1 MDKPLQLTPRNLIAV
16 LVLAGLAW
24 LLVQIHNIILLIF
37 VALLIL
43 VLILLGIGFIANS
56 GEKSASFFSDK
67 KEEKIND
74 GISLLILG
82 RVAEGQ
88 GGQWHAAPNLTD
100 AIVIA
105 QYEPEKDVINLVS
118 LPRDLYGEF
127 GGETFKINEMYSR
140 KKIEEFMEKLPEI
153 TGIEVENYLVVDV
166 EITKTTV
173 DKLGG
178 IDVELTNTIT
188 DPVTG
193 YKLEAGAHHLTG
205 DDVVWVM
212 RNRFAPEGDFF
223 REKNQHNIIAA
234 IFARFSAMSR
244 TEKTAFMLSMAPYVK
259 NTETN
264 FSIGELAP
272 RLSAVG
278 KLSFNSVT
286 LDFSTGLLVSS
297 YIPVGSQTVGMTISD
312 ATGTPQLSSLQQD
325 SGQAG
330 QAPATGSRAYVLI
343 PKDGINNY
351 ETIRKFIEEKLM

>member
-1 MDKPLQLTPRNLIAV
+1 MRR
-16 LVLAGLAW
+16 
-24 LLVQIHNIILLIF
+24 
-37 VALLIL
+37 
-43 VLILLGIGFIANS
+43 
-56 GEKSASFFSDK
+56 
-67 KEEKIND
+67 EEKID
-74 GISLLILG
+74 EDISLLILG

-105 QYEPEKDVINLVS
+105 EYKPKEDIINLVS

-127 GGETFKINEMYSR
+127 GGETFKINEIYSR

-153 TGIEVENYLVVDV
+153 TGIDVKNYLVVDV
-166 EITKTTV
+166 EVIKTAV

-178 IDVELTNTIT
+178 IDVELTDAIT

-193 YKLEAGAHHLTG
+193 FKLEAGTHHLTG
-205 DDVVWVM
+205 DDAIWVM
-212 RNRFAPEGDFF
+212 RNRFAPSGDFF

-234 IFARFSAMSR
+234 VFARFSAMSR
-244 TEKTAFMLSMAPYVK
+244 AEKTTFLLSMTPYVE

-272 RLSAVG
+272 RFSAVG

-286 LDFSTGLLVSS
+286 LDFSTGLLKSS
-297 YIPVGSQTVGMTISD
+297 YIPVGPQIIGTTTDD
-312 ATGTPQLSSLQQD
+312 ATGTPEQ
-325 SGQAG
+325 GA
-330 QAPATGSRAYVLI
+330 ATSSRAYVLI

-351 ETIRKFIEEKLM
+351 EAIRAFIEEKLM